1 MIFDIWYMIW
11 YIDGRKFDP
20 NWASAAILSD
30 RGWNLA
36 FGRRE
41 LSTFQDTEV
50 RFREVALFGTCHPQ
64 LLRSVFVCADVDAF
78 CLSCP
83 KFRNIGKTI
92 KNNSAHFCRSNRWRC
107 WHTAEQDFYIAVMP
121 HSQSWIQWLGQGQSW
136 ISSRE
141 AQKQYW
147 KKLRWMNHRDLI
159 DFMAFWCDFNDCN
172 GILIGFNDHEG
183 ILVIESGSY
192 SLSTHFHKNVP
203 QYSCMLIWLAPR
215 TYFERGDRPTFF
227 DHSFH
232 RTSNRIETTCII
244 GHFTHFVGCWKFTQH
259 YKGELTVRLV
269 KDMSS
274 ITRTH
279 SLLPKILG
287 SAEPAVTTVAL
298 DDGSGSEVSEC
309 LRNQAH
315 SDHSDSSI

>member
-1 MIFDIWYMIW
+1 MIRYLIYDTWYMIFDIWYLIFDIDIWYMIFDIWYMIW

-107 WHTAEQDFYIAVMP
+107 WHTAEQDFYIAVTP
-121 HSQSWIQWLGQGQSW
+121 HSQSWIQFCDRPSVQWRGLVWS
-136 ISSRE
+136 ILEKRC
-141 AQKQYW
+141 Y
-147 KKLRWMNHRDLI
+147 RI
-159 DFMAFWCDFNDCN
+159 DINITSN
-172 GILIGFNDHEG
+172 GMMCVLAGDN
-183 ILVIESGSY
+183 VIEFLWWFSHHNGSDQQLDGP
-192 SLSTHFHKNVP
+192 SIF
-203 QYSCMLIWLAPR
+203 LI
-215 TYFERGDRPTFF
+215 
-227 DHSFH
+227 
-232 RTSNRIETTCII
+232 
-244 GHFTHFVGCWKFTQH
+244 
-259 YKGELTVRLV
+259 
-269 KDMSS
+269 
-274 ITRTH
+274 
-279 SLLPKILG
+279 
-287 SAEPAVTTVAL
+287 
-298 DDGSGSEVSEC
+298 
-309 LRNQAH
+309 
-315 SDHSDSSI
+315 

>member
-41 LSTFQDTEV
+41 LSTFRDTEV

-203 QYSCMLIWLAPR
+203 Q
-215 TYFERGDRPTFF
+215 
-227 DHSFH
+227 
-232 RTSNRIETTCII
+232 
-244 GHFTHFVGCWKFTQH
+244 
-259 YKGELTVRLV
+259 
-269 KDMSS
+269 
-274 ITRTH
+274 
-279 SLLPKILG
+279 
-287 SAEPAVTTVAL
+287 
-298 DDGSGSEVSEC
+298 
-309 LRNQAH
+309 
-315 SDHSDSSI
+315 